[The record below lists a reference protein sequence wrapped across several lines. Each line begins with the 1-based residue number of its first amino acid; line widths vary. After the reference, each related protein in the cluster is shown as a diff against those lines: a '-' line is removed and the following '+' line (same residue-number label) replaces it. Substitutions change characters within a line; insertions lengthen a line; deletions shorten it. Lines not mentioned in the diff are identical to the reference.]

1 VLERLSRNF
10 RELLKQFE
18 ARSCPLCGVLRQ
30 GEREQ
35 IEQAR
40 GRSEPVHAL
49 CGPHLEMI
57 LSGITNPRSRAR
69 SARVAIEAVL
79 ASEDRCRVCTNLGR
93 VELRLTRAI
102 HRLESGMRFRKA
114 QESAPLFCRAHGRDV
129 TGGDVAVNFAQVEGT
144 KILHLRDALAQAEL
158 RNDEDIESLVATT
171 LAYLGRPAEQL
182 AQFQVQESLES
193 TKEDTREF
201 ERWDDKRHFKRLAD
215 LESEVAGLRYRNA
228 VLAQE
233 NHELKLAHIA
243 GEALRHDLE
252 RDRAQLL
259 AAAEKRNEDPLKPS
273 NSD

>member
-18 ARSCPLCGVLRQ
+18 ARSCPLCGVLRRR
-30 GEREQ
+30 ECEQ
-35 IEQAR
+35 IQQAR
-40 GRSEPVHAL
+40 RRSEPVHAL

-57 LSGITNPRSRAR
+57 LRGISDPRSRAR
-69 SARVAIEAVL
+69 WARAAIEAVL
-79 ASEDRCRVCTNLGR
+79 ASEDRCGICANLGR
-93 VELRLTRAI
+93 VELRLARAI
-102 HRLESGMRFRKA
+102 HRLEGGMRFRKA
-114 QESAPLFCRAHGRDV
+114 LESAPLFCRAHGREV

-158 RNDEDIESLVATT
+158 RNGEDIESLVATA
-171 LAYLGRPAEQL
+171 LAYLGGPAEI
-182 AQFQVQESLES
+182 AQVQVQESPEA

-201 ERWDDKRHFKRLAD
+201 ERWDENRHFKRLAD
-215 LESEVAGLRYRNA
+215 LESEAAGLRYRNA

-259 AAAEKRNEDPLKPS
+259 AAAQKHNEDPLKVS